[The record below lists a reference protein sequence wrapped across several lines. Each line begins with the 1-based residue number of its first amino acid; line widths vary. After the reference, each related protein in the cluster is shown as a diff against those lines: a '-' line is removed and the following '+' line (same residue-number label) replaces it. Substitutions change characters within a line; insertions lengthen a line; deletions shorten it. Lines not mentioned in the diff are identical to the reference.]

1 MSNTTEDLITI
12 ALTGQQARLVAAALS
27 LWGAELDHRAETA
40 RTTEQDRW
48 ETAQLAAW
56 DAGADSPGWEPHQTW
71 DDSERLR
78 SLAIEAHELAA
89 AVADD
94 AGTTTPEDL
103 AADPLRAHTRYTTGA
118 Q

>member
-56 DAGADSPGWEPHQTW
+56 DAG
-71 DDSERLR
+71 
-78 SLAIEAHELAA
+78 
-89 AVADD
+89 
-94 AGTTTPEDL
+94 TTTPEDL

-118 Q
+118 R